1 MNHIMIDIETL
12 STAKNAALVSI
23 GAVFFNPATGELGEK
38 FYRTV
43 TRRSCEDTWMD
54 VDENTVAWWEKQSEV
69 VRAALNCPNALPV
82 AVALHQFAAWIEI
95 HSEEHK
101 PFVWGNG
108 PSFDCAI
115 LATAFDSVGIK
126 LPWRYSNERC
136 VRTIVDLG
144 RSLLGIDPKHSQI
157 AGVAHNALDDAIH
170 QAKYVSQIYQSLSA
184 MAAPGEVAA

>member
-23 GAVFFNPATGELGEK
+23 GAVFFNLATGEIGES
-38 FYRTV
+38 FYRTI
-43 TRRSCEDTWMD
+43 TRKSCEDKLMD
-54 VDENTVAWWEKQSEV
+54 VDDNTVAWWEKQSEEA
-69 VRAALNCPNALPV
+69 RAALSCPNAQTV
-82 AVALHQFAAWIEI
+82 AIVLHQFAAWIET

-101 PFVWGNG
+101 PFAWGNG

-115 LATAFDSVGIK
+115 LSTAFAAVDIK

-144 RSLLGIDPKHSQI
+144 RSLLNIDPKHSQI

-170 QAKYVSQIYQSLSA
+170 QAKYVSQIYQALSA
-184 MAAPGEVAA
+184 MTAPCEVTA